1 MREESERGNIRTY
14 IGLELLV
21 SNLKSDFFL
30 LCTDLKKQNFIF
42 LNYLF

>member
-1 MREESERGNIRTY
+1 MREESERGNIRNRY
-14 IGLELLV
+14 WFIELLV

-42 LNYLF
+42 LN